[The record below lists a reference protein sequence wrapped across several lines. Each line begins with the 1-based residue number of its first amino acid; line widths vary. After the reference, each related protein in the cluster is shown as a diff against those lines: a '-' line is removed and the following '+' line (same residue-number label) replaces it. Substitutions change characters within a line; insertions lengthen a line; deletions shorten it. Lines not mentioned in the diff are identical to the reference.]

1 MKLSTKGRYGLKAMV
16 DLATEYDSGARLSIA
31 QLAERQ
37 GVSAAYL
44 EQLIAS
50 LKKAGLVESGVDA
63 KFVTAL
69 RGVQGGYVLARSPEL
84 ISVGEVLRVLEGSTA
99 IVDCVGT
106 TGTDCS
112 NVCSCSARPLWLKLQ
127 RRIDDVL
134 NTTSVRD
141 LADDYITQMERNQD
155 NK

>member
-44 EQLIAS
+44 EQ
-50 LKKAGLVESGVDA
+50 
-63 KFVTAL
+63 L